1 MNSNNNVNHYV
12 VLTIFL
18 LVFCMAAVYY
28 KPASTNIEIHINR
41 LIPRRLGASDLR
53 KRSKALIELTPK
65 AKQDDKTFLNF
76 LKNLKLRY
84 TSSSSTEFV
93 VKDDSFFRSSL
104 DENNNISP
112 QSFETDTTYEEKM

>member
-1 MNSNNNVNHYV
+1 MNSNNIVNHYV

-18 LVFCMAAVYY
+18 LVFCMTAVYY